1 MQGWRFLL
9 YKRPMFRGAEN
20 RGLEIPSLPLGQR
33 MALLF
38 LGYFLFAWLGRFLSG
53 DSRTMVNYWLPGGWF
68 VAMLLLSPTRDWPW
82 LMLSAVP
89 ANVLFDVLHD
99 AKPDFGIIGFF
110 CVANVTEAGLGAW
123 LVRKFVAK
131 TPTFNSL
138 KEFFGLIFFA
148 GVIGAAAGATIG
160 ASMLVHYHLT
170 NSFADSWKLMWGG
183 DAMAVLVLTPLVLS
197 FYNAGKISPAGVF
210 RPYRLAEALLIFVG
224 LAVFLWEVL
233 VNGGGVDSP
242 KVPALIF
249 VLWAGVR
256 FGLRGATAIIFLL
269 TTESAFL
276 TTHYHRG
283 LTVTDLANGDYAFT
297 LQIFVTVAA
306 LVGIVP
312 PIVLGERDRTLAK
325 LRESES
331 RFRTLT
337 EAAFEGVFISE
348 NGHIVDAND
357 QGLKMFGYT
366 REELNGRDVIT
377 LADASSHATVA
388 TAIQEEQEEIY
399 GHKLVRRDGSH
410 FLGEARSKTVSS
422 GDRRLRMTALRDI
435 TERLN
440 TEQALRE
447 SEEKFSKAFRTGPD
461 VMSIADYETNR
472 YLEVNEAHERIF
484 GFKRDEVIGRTAA
497 ELGIFKNP
505 PKLGEIRR
513 ELKEKGVVRD
523 EEIEGVTRDG
533 RKVAL
538 LHSAELIELGGRLCV
553 LRVSHDITERKRAES
568 LTRLQMQ
575 VLEMI
580 ANGRPLEETLN
591 TLLRMVELQSTE
603 MLTSI
608 QLFDTEG
615 GHMRLCISPSLPP
628 EFAVAYN
635 GVAIGPCAG
644 SCGTAAWR
652 REPVYVADIATD
664 PLWADYKNLALPHG
678 LRACWSTPIFDADKN
693 LLGTFAIYYRH
704 TGLPDEHH
712 RQLIHV
718 ATHTA
723 AICIGKQR
731 VEGERAQAIEREQE
745 ARIEYTLRLIATQ
758 EAERKR
764 IAAELHD
771 SLGQNLLLVKN
782 LAQMA
787 MRQQEPA
794 AAYEQ
799 LGTINNLAAQ
809 CIAEVRQISRDLHP
823 PQLELLG
830 LKRSLE
836 ILMENTDAASD
847 KNFKWKF
854 DDTGKLFPAEAAM
867 NIYRIVQES
876 LNNILKHSRAQNV
889 RVALERD
896 VHEVHLVIADDGC
909 GFTPKKTASVK
920 RGMGLQNIAERV
932 RMLGGKLTLDSAP
945 EHGTRITVAIPV
957 PDSAG

>member
-1 MQGWRFLL
+1 
-9 YKRPMFRGAEN
+9 
-20 RGLEIPSLPLGQR
+20 
-33 MALLF
+33 MAISF

-53 DSRTMVNYWLPGGWF
+53 ESGTMVNYWLPGGWF

-82 LMLSAVP
+82 LMLSAIP

-99 AKPDFGIIGFF
+99 AKPDFGVIGFF
-110 CVANVTEAGLGAW
+110 CVANVAQAGLGAW
-123 LVRKFVAK
+123 LVRKFVAE
-131 TPTFNSL
+131 TPALSSL
-138 KEFFGLIFFA
+138 KEFFALIFFA
-148 GVIGAAAGATIG
+148 GVVGAAAGATIG
-160 ASMLVHYHLT
+160 SSMLVHYHLS
-170 NSFADSWKLMWGG
+170 NSFAGTWKLMWGG

-197 FYNAGKISPAGVF
+197 FCDGRKNFPGKTL
-210 RPYRLAEALLIFVG
+210 RPWRRVEAFLIFTG
-224 LAVFLWEVL
+224 LAVFLWHIL
-233 VNGGGVDSP
+233 VNGGGVNSP

-276 TTHYHRG
+276 TTHFHRG
-283 LTVTDLANGDYAFT
+283 LSDTDLTNGGYAFT
-297 LQIFVTVAA
+297 LQIFIAVAA

-337 EAAFEGVFISE
+337 EAAFEGIFISE
-348 NGHIVDAND
+348 NGRIVDTNE
-357 QGLKMFGYT
+357 QGLRMFGYS
-366 REELNGRDVIT
+366 REEMAGREIIT
-377 LADASSHATVA
+377 LADESSRAMVVA
-388 TAIQEEQEEIY
+388 AIQGERNEIY
-399 GHKLVRRDGSH
+399 GHKLVRKDGSS
-410 FLGEARSKTVSS
+410 FFGEARSKNVTI

-435 TERLN
+435 TDRLK

-461 VMSIADYETNR
+461 VMSITDYETNF

-484 GFKRDEVIGRTAA
+484 GFKRDEVIGRTPA

-505 PKLGEIRR
+505 PKHGELHQT
-513 ELKEKGVVRD
+513 LKDKGVVRD
-523 EEIEGVTRDG
+523 EEIEGTTRDG
-533 RKVAL
+533 KKVAL

-553 LRVSHDITERKRAES
+553 LRVSHDITERKRVEA

-580 ANGRPLEETLN
+580 ANGKPLEEKLN
-591 TLLRMVELQSTE
+591 TLLCMVELQSPD

-608 QLFDTEG
+608 LLFDAEAR
-615 GHMRLCISPSLPP
+615 HVRRCISPSLPP
-628 EFAVAYN
+628 EFAAAYN
-635 GVAIGPCAG
+635 GAAIGPSAG

-652 REPVYVADIATD
+652 REPVFVSDISND
-664 PLWADYKNLALPHG
+664 PLWADYKQLALPHG
-678 LRACWSTPIFDADKN
+678 LRACWSTPIFDAEKQ

-704 TGLPDEHH
+704 TGFPDGHH

-723 AICIGKQR
+723 AICLGKQR
-731 VEGERAQAIEREQE
+731 VEGERAQAIEREQQ

-787 MRQQEPA
+787 MRQENPA

-799 LGTINNLAAQ
+799 LGNINHLAAQ
-809 CIAEVRQISRDLHP
+809 CITEVRQISRDLHP
-823 PQLELLG
+823 PSLELLG

-836 ILMENTDAASD
+836 ILLENTAAASD
-847 KNFKWKF
+847 KKFEWKF
-854 DDTGKLFPAEAAM
+854 DDTGRIFNAEAAM
-867 NIYRIVQES
+867 NLYRIVQES
-876 LNNILKHSRAQNV
+876 LNNILKHSRAKNV
-889 RVALERD
+889 RVALECD
-896 VHEVHLVIADDGC
+896 VHEVQLVITDDGC
-909 GFTPKKTASVK
+909 GFNPDKNSATK
-920 RGMGLQNIAERV
+920 RGMGLQNMADRV
-932 RMLGGKLTLDSAP
+932 RMLGGKLALDSVP
-945 EHGTRITVAIPV
+945 EHGTRLTVVIPV
-957 PDSAG
+957 AEAAD